1 MSCKKSEE
9 NLRKVLKNIIH
20 LDDFESQ
27 EDMYKYVK
35 NNMDKEFWLQMDNG
49 DYISNYGNI
58 ISKKGK
64 LRKQKL
70 KSSNDKYFVIGLSC
84 DGKLKNYYTHRLV
97 AKYFVPNPFNKEQ
110 VDHKDGDSMNNKAD
124 NLRWCTPEENRNNNI
139 SREKFRTFYKTI
151 IGVSDNGDTIEVDYL
166 KDLKDYGFTSGD
178 IDIISKC

>member
-64 LRKQKL
+64 LLMQ
-70 KSSNDKYFVIGLSC
+70 S
-84 DGKLKNYYTHRLV
+84 
-97 AKYFVPNPFNKEQ
+97 
-110 VDHKDGDSMNNKAD
+110 
-124 NLRWCTPEENRNNNI
+124 
-139 SREKFRTFYKTI
+139 
-151 IGVSDNGDTIEVDYL
+151 
-166 KDLKDYGFTSGD
+166 
-178 IDIISKC
+178 